1 MFPRKLF
8 YYFRYLCMPLVSN
21 GQQDFSLI
29 HANRICFS
37 DLFLLFY
44 LIITHWLLQL
54 STWIHTHIHTHWFI
68 HLFVCFIVVTSSAS
82 STPSIA
88 LLSPFNA
95 VRKLLKTNKGW
106 SQPQT
111 AKVLSCRKIKAIN
124 WGGMKES
131 KEREREGGI
140 EVYLPE
146 LLVNRYAQCLIFV
159 ILYER

>member
-1 MFPRKLF
+1 MASETSLWFMQIVFVFHICSFSFISLLRIDCCS
-8 YYFRYLCMPLVSN
+8 YLLEYT
-21 GQQDFSLI
+21 
-29 HANRICFS
+29 HA
-37 DLFLLFY
+37 
-44 LIITHWLLQL
+44 
-54 STWIHTHIHTHWFI
+54 HTYIHTHWFI

-124 WGGMKES
+124 REGMKES
-131 KEREREGGI
+131 KEREGGI